1 MNLNWNSFEEGF
13 KSHEKSANF
22 LGSILGGSANG
33 GNGITGLLGSIL
45 GGQQA
50 APAPTAPPP
59 VQPININLGEPNNI
73 LSPNPGE
80 VHSINRPVAG
90 SSKLAGLI
98 DPNVLRSVLTAQ
110 AVHGIS
116 NTVMA
121 DHNSPSDSPAV
132 EQKKVLLESKY
143 PEVKK
148 LLADPQ
154 TKAYLETLLT
164 PDKAYDTPET
174 DIHPTA

>member
-22 LGSILGGSANG
+22 LGSILGGEG
-33 GNGITGLLGSIL
+33 GGIQGLLGSII
-45 GGQQA
+45 GGQKA
-50 APAPTAPPP
+50 NPAPAPVAAP
-59 VQPININLGEPNNI
+59 VQPININLGESKSI

-90 SSKLAGLI
+90 AAKLAGII

-116 NTVMA
+116 NTVMS
-121 DHNSPSDSPAV
+121 DHNSPATTPAV

-164 PDKAYDTPET
+164 PDSAYDTPET
-174 DIHPTA
+174 DIHPRA